1 MRELLDWRPILI
13 GAAVAAAVAMTIGL
27 SLRMVSDTSNYGF
40 LAFALIMAGMAAG
53 GYVAARPQ
61 PSIAFTAGA
70 AASFGGSLVA
80 QALSLL
86 VQVARGTT
94 LPAGYLFGAIFT
106 LLISTSFGVVGGY
119 LALRRDKAAETS
131 AEEAPT

>member
-1 MRELLDWRPILI
+1 MSELLAWRPILI
-13 GAAVAAAVAMTIGL
+13 GAAVAATVAVAIGL

-40 LAFALIMAGMAAG
+40 AAFALIMVGMAVG

-86 VQVARGTT
+86 VQMARGTT

-119 LALRRDKAAETS
+119 LALRRDNAAQPS
-131 AEEAPT
+131 AEETPT